1 MARLLEPVQAF
12 PRSGRHRP
20 EQCVSRRTRR
30 QDRRERGRNK
40 LHELEPIIEDGLA
53 GGAFLAGA
61 RPTIADLSLA
71 SSIFQLGFASIAPT
85 GTETRSWFERMLA
98 IEGLT
103 LLARKVSDC

>member
-1 MARLLEPVQAF
+1 MVDIVLNSVFLGERGDKTAV
-12 PRSGRHRP
+12 
-20 EQCVSRRTRR
+20 
-30 QDRRERGRNK
+30 ERGRNK

-98 IEGLT
+98 IEGFRRSLPE
-103 LLARKVSDC
+103 R